1 VSRQGGLASPA
12 NALAAR
18 VQALLECAPFP
29 SITQGSAVM
38 STRLFRAAFAASL
51 LVFVG
56 ACGKQESP
64 APVGTVANT
73 PDATIRKTA
82 DLLKQGDIAGLMQ
95 NALPPA
101 EFARL
106 KADWGKDDNEKPIT
120 DEDRQKFQETMARL
134 TAPDAE
140 KTIYAEIEPQLQQF
154 DAQYQQQLPMY
165 VAMGSGW
172 LQGMVQQNKDMS
184 EAEKQQAVAAI
195 NAVAAWV
202 QKTRFTDPESI
213 KKVLAIATKAA
224 RDLNLKTLDEARAL
238 NFDQSMQKAHVAF
251 LAFKE
256 ALAVYGFS
264 IDQTLDSVKPEVATN
279 DGKNAT
285 VKVNYMLLGT
295 PLTANAEMVN
305 VDGHWYGKHTIEK
318 LQEQQQEAA
327 AKVAPAEPA
336 PATEAPPAKN

>member
-1 VSRQGGLASPA
+1 
-12 NALAAR
+12 
-18 VQALLECAPFP
+18 
-29 SITQGSAVM
+29 M
-38 STRLFRAAFAASL
+38 STRLIRAALAAL
-51 LVFVG
+51 LVVVVG
-56 ACGKQESP
+56 GCGGSQQPGAP
-64 APVGTVANT
+64 AVAVANS

-101 EFARL
+101 EFAKL
-106 KADWGKDDNEKPIT
+106 KADWGKDPNEKPIT
-120 DEDRQKFQETMARL
+120 DEDRQKFQETMAKL

-140 KTIYAEIEPQLQQF
+140 KTIYAEIEPQLKQF

-184 EAEKQQAVAAI
+184 DAEKQQAVAAI
-195 NAVAAWV
+195 NAIAAWV
-202 QKTRFTDPESI
+202 QKTHFTDAESI

-238 NFDQSMQKAHVAF
+238 TFDQSMQKAHIAF
-251 LAFKE
+251 DAFKQ
-256 ALAVYGFS
+256 ALTVYGFS
-264 IDQTLDSVKPEVATN
+264 IDQTLDSVKPEVAAN
-279 DGKNAT
+279 DGKTAT

-327 AKVAPAEPA
+327 AKVAPAAPA
-336 PATEAPPAKN
+336 PAPDAAPPTKD